1 MSEIEPRADASAAK
15 VASRREASG
24 AADLDSAPAASSVIS
39 QASAGRGSDEK
50 REALL
55 AFLAEQR
62 IFRGL
67 EPDGLQALAAS
78 ARIVQRDSGEFLL
91 RQGEP
96 ATEFFVVRSG
106 RLRLS
111 QLSAE
116 GHQIVIRFVGPG
128 EGVGIVAVLGGIAY
142 PLSVEAVEP
151 VEVLSWGGEGYAD
164 LMAQHPVLAVE
175 ALGLIAGRFKGAM
188 DQLRELSTQ
197 RVERRVAHALLRL
210 AGQMGRRLADGSIE
224 LDLPLSQQDLAEMTG
239 TTVFTVSRTLSGW
252 ESRGLVK
259 TGRKRVVLRQPHDL
273 VAIAEDLPAGA

>member
-1 MSEIEPRADASAAK
+1 MSEPERRADASAAE
-15 VASRREASG
+15 V
-24 AADLDSAPAASSVIS
+24 VS
-39 QASAGRGSDEK
+39 Q

-62 IFRGL
+62 VFRGL
-67 EPDGLQALAAS
+67 EPDGLQALAAA
-78 ARIVQRDSGEFLL
+78 ARSVQRDPGEFLL

-96 ATEFFVVRSG
+96 AAEFFVLRSG

-111 QLSAE
+111 QISAE
-116 GHQIVIRFVGPG
+116 GHQVVIRFVGPG
-128 EGVGIVAVLGGIAY
+128 DGVGIIAVLGGIPY
-142 PLSVEAVEP
+142 PLSAEAVEP
-151 VEVLSWGGEGYAD
+151 VEALSWSGEGYAE
-164 LMAQHPVLAVE
+164 LMERHPVLALE

-239 TTVFTVSRTLSGW
+239 TTVFTVSRTLSSW
-252 ESRGLVK
+252 ESRGLVQ

-273 VAIAEDLPAGA
+273 VAIAEDLPDGA